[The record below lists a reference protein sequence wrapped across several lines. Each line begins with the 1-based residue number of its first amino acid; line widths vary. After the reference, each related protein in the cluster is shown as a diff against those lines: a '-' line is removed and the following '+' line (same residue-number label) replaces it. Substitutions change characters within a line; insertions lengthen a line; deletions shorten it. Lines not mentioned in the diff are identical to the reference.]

1 MIAWPWYLLSGG
13 IILIIIGA
21 LLDHL
26 QRLGS
31 GRLHI
36 DPKMSNREIKRR
48 MKREQRISVGSV
60 MMLVGVLAVLVSVGW
75 RLVGG
80 IMSYVS
86 TAR

>member
-13 IILIIIGA
+13 ILLIIIGA
-21 LLDHL
+21 FLDHL

-48 MKREQRISVGSV
+48 MKKSQRISVGSI
-60 MMLVGVLAVLVSVGW
+60 MITVGVLAVLVSIVW
-75 RLVGG
+75 RLARS
-80 IMSYVS
+80 IMSS
-86 TAR
+86 I